1 MVILEHLTT
10 TCDGVRIRYSCSDL
24 SSAKPALLFVI
35 PFGLKLDIAQP
46 FIDHFKDAFRVICWE
61 ARLILAPAEHPV
73 SGKELTVE
81 HHVADLF
88 AVLDACKVEQAH
100 IVGYCSGAGIA
111 LAAVNANPDRFGV
124 LVLVSGDY
132 ALLSQSTC
140 VTQFG
145 RDIDSLLP
153 MASKDRKT
161 AEFILNRLPDQHK
174 TLSAR
179 PVPEGIKL
187 PFSQAHFFH
196 RYALNYLSYR
206 SVNFQELAAT
216 IDKRTLLI
224 ACERDLQTNVHSS
237 MQIQKR
243 IKNASIVVEPDGDHY
258 ELLRDATRV
267 MGITRDFLAGAHES
281 VA

>member
-1 MVILEHLTT
+1 MEYLTT
-10 TCDGVRIRYSCSDL
+10 IRDGVPICYFCSEF

-35 PFGLKLDIAQP
+35 PFGLKLDLAQP
-46 FIDHFKDAFRVICWE
+46 FIDHFKDSFRVICWE
-61 ARLILAPAEHPV
+61 ARLILAPAQHPV
-73 SGKELTVE
+73 SEKELTVE

-88 AVLDACKVEQAH
+88 AILDACEVEQAP

-111 LAAVNANPDRFGV
+111 LAAVNVNPDRFGA

-132 ALLSQSTC
+132 ALLSQTAC

-161 AEFILNRLPDQHK
+161 AQFILERLPDQQK
-174 TLSAR
+174 LLSVR
-179 PVPEGIKL
+179 QVPEGIKL
-187 PFSQAHFFH
+187 PFSQAHFFQ

-206 SVNFQELAAT
+206 STNFQELAST
-216 IDKRTLLI
+216 VNNRTLLI

-237 MQIQKR
+237 MQIQKHM
-243 IKNASIVVEPDGDHY
+243 KNSSIVIEPEGDHY

-267 MGITRDFLAGAHES
+267 MGVTRDFLTGAYEG

>member
-1 MVILEHLTT
+1 MEHLTT
-10 TCDGVRIRYSCSDL
+10 TCDGVQIRYSCSDL
-24 SSAKPALLFVI
+24 SSEKPALLFVI
-35 PFGLKLDIAQP
+35 PFGLRLDIAQP
-46 FIDHFKDAFRVICWE
+46 FIDHFQDAFRVICWE
-61 ARLILAPAEHPV
+61 ARLILAPEEHPV

-81 HHVADLF
+81 RHVADLF
-88 AVLDACKVEQAH
+88 AVLDACEVEQAH
-100 IVGYCSGAGIA
+100 VVGYCSGAGIA
-111 LAAVNANPDRFGV
+111 LAAVNLHPDRFGE

-132 ALLSQSTC
+132 ALLSQSAC

-153 MASKDRKT
+153 MASKDPKT
-161 AEFILNRLPDQHK
+161 AKFILDRLPDQHK
-174 TLSAR
+174 LLSAR

-206 SVNFQELAAT
+206 STNFQELAST
-216 IDKRTLLI
+216 VNKRTLLV

-237 MQIQKR
+237 VQIQKHIR
-243 IKNASIVVEPDGDHY
+243 NSSIVIEPEGDHY
-258 ELLRDATRV
+258 ELLREATRV
-267 MGITRDFLAGAHES
+267 LGITRDFLAGAHQS

>member
-1 MVILEHLTT
+1 MVILEHLTAT
-10 TCDGVRIRYSCSDL
+10 RDGVRIRYSCSDS

-46 FIDHFKDAFRVICWE
+46 FIDHFKDSFRVICWE
-61 ARLILAPAEHPV
+61 ARLILAPEEHPV
-73 SGKELTVE
+73 NGTELTVE

-88 AVLDACKVEQAH
+88 AILDACEVEQAH

-111 LAAVNANPDRFGV
+111 LAAVNANPDRFGE

-132 ALLSQSTC
+132 ALLNQSAC

-153 MASKDRKT
+153 MASKDLKM
-161 AEFILNRLPDQHK
+161 AKFILERLPDQHK
-174 TLSAR
+174 LQGAR
-179 PVPEGIKL
+179 PVPDGIKL

-206 SVNFQELAAT
+206 STNFQELAST
-216 IDKRTLLI
+216 VNNRTLLI
-224 ACERDLQTNVHSS
+224 ACEQDLQTNVSSS
-237 MQIQKR
+237 MHIQKHM
-243 IKNASIVVEPDGDHY
+243 KNASIVIEPDGDHY

-267 MGITRDFLAGAHES
+267 MGVTRDFLAGAYER

>member
-10 TCDGVRIRYSCSDL
+10 TSDGVQIRYSCSDL
-24 SSAKPALLFVI
+24 ASGKPALLFVI
-35 PFGLKLDIAQP
+35 PFGLRLDIAQP
-46 FIDHFKDAFRVICWE
+46 FIDHFKDSFRVICWE
-61 ARLILAPAEHPV
+61 ARLILAPAERPV

-81 HHVADLF
+81 RHVADLF
-88 AVLDACKVEQAH
+88 AVLDACEVEQAH

-111 LAAVNANPDRFGV
+111 LAAVNLDPDRFGI

-132 ALLSQSTC
+132 ALLGQSAC

-153 MASKDRKT
+153 MASKDQKT
-161 AEFILNRLPDQHK
+161 AKFILDRLPDQHK
-174 TLSAR
+174 LLSAR

-187 PFSQAHFFH
+187 PFSEAHFFH

-206 SVNFQELAAT
+206 STNFQELAST
-216 IDKRTLLI
+216 VNKRTLLV

-237 MQIQKR
+237 VQIQKHIR
-243 IKNASIVVEPDGDHY
+243 NSSIVIEPEGDHY

-267 MGITRDFLAGAHES
+267 LGVTREFLAGAHES

>member
-1 MVILEHLTT
+1 MLILEHLTT
-10 TCDGVRIRYSCSDL
+10 TGDGVQIRYFCSDF

-35 PFGLKLDIAQP
+35 PFGLKLDLAQP
-46 FIDHFKDAFRVICWE
+46 FIDRFKDFFRVICWE
-61 ARLILAPAEHPV
+61 ARLILSPAEYLV
-73 SGKELTVE
+73 SEKDLTVE

-88 AVLDACKVEQAH
+88 AILDVCEVEQAY
-100 IVGYCSGAGIA
+100 IVGYCSGAGVA
-111 LAAVNANPDRFGV
+111 LAAVNVNPDRFGA

-132 ALLSQSTC
+132 VLLSQSTC

-161 AEFILNRLPDQHK
+161 AQLILERLPDQRK
-174 TLSAR
+174 LLGAR
-179 PVPEGIKL
+179 QVPEGIKL
-187 PFSQAHFFH
+187 PFSQAHFFQ

-206 SVNFQELAAT
+206 STNFQELAST
-216 IDKRTLLI
+216 VNNRTLLI

-237 MQIQKR
+237 MQIQKHM
-243 IKNASIVVEPDGDHY
+243 KNSSIVIEPEGDHY
-258 ELLRDATRV
+258 ELLHDATRV
-267 MGITRDFLAGAHES
+267 MGVTRDFLTGVYEG